1 LLIKISEFSRQ
12 FNHNKANFLFVTKPL
27 NLGAYL
33 FVMKKY
39 FRPIS
44 FSVIYNMFMSK
55 QIRDP
60 EVDPN
65 EIQKNFMDW
74 WYQYNEIML

>member
-1 LLIKISEFSRQ
+1 VNFSRQ
-12 FNHNKANFLFVTKPL
+12 FNHNKANFLFVQKTL

-33 FVMKKY
+33 FVMKK
-39 FRPIS
+39 I
-44 FSVIYNMFMSK
+44 FSAYLFSIYNMFMSK

-65 EIQKNFMDW
+65 EIQKKLMDW
-74 WYQYNEIML
+74 WTSI